1 MKKRMMDGGFE
12 ETATAE
18 ERALA
23 RALDACGV
31 PPLPGGAVAAI
42 HLRAQAEAAARRRAV
57 RRAWMS
63 AAAAVALAAGA
74 WGAVRWRGGG
84 ADTAAAGAGNAPD
97 AEAAAR
103 AEAEV
108 EDWLSPYAAEFEEL
122 ETTLLA
128 FESMDF
134 AGEDSAFPSL

>member
-12 ETATAE
+12 ETATAG

-63 AAAAVALAAGA
+63 AAAAVALAAGT
-74 WGAVRWRGGG
+74 WGAVRLRGGG
-84 ADTAAAGAGNAPD
+84 ADTAAAGAH
-97 AEAAAR
+97 